1 MAKSE
6 EDQAAEN
13 KAPAKSGGI
22 KDWLPLIVTMTV
34 MPLVAYGLTSFVLVP
49 QLQAKL
55 GSGGDAHAEDA
66 GHEDPHGE
74 EKDSGHGAKPSA
86 HGKSSGGAHGG
97 GHGAE
102 GEGGTSMAT
111 VKKVLVNVKGTAAT
125 RYLVSSF
132 ALTGSGGDI
141 SGLVAEHEPQLR
153 DIAMGILMNLSID
166 ELGQAEIK
174 NRVKVMLVSAFNNAL
189 GDNYIENIFFTEFAV
204 Q

>member
-6 EDQAAEN
+6 EDQPADA
-13 KAPAKSGGI
+13 KAVAKSGGI

-34 MPLVAYGLTSFVLVP
+34 MPLLAYGLTSFVLVP

-55 GSGGDAHAEDA
+55 GSAGDAHAEDP
-66 GHEDPHGE
+66 GHGDSHGAK
-74 EKDSGHGAKPSA
+74 KDAGHGAKA
-86 HGKSSGGAHGG
+86 GGHGKSSDSHGG
-97 GHGAE
+97 GHGDE
-102 GEGGTSMAT
+102 GEGGTNMAT
-111 VKKVLVNVKGTAAT
+111 VKKVLVNVKGTSAT

-132 ALTGSGGDI
+132 ALTGSSGDI

-166 ELGQAEIK
+166 DLGQAEIK

-189 GDNYIENIFFTEFAV
+189 GDDYIENIFFTEFAV